1 MPFTNTS
8 LSTTSLLETTFI
20 SDMRIIVNSNT
31 TVLKNKIEDIINNLQ
46 IDLVNR
52 YLGVDQPLGNVYT
65 NGLTVSSGFL
75 FKNGTASSAA
85 TIASLTQ
92 SSGYS
97 TFLSD
102 NIQFTRVLKATS
114 TSSRAALRT
123 IVVGGTSGSTD
134 LSYPTSAGAG
144 IADPGLY
151 VGDTSTPIS
160 AGFYGDVTFAKR
172 AITQSY
178 STSGGRVV
186 SVTRVGGTYSHGI
199 LALSKNDPQFIPVD
213 IQLSDTGSQDSAKPI
228 WIQLHEDFTSTSSR
242 PNVGQSFT
250 VVVNN
255 IYNLD
260 GTAVAVAN
268 WPAVEPST
276 STNGG
281 LAIMPGYA
289 KNGTAGSGAYK
300 IGYINNAT
308 WASGSFPDS
317 GTSAVAN
324 VGTSMDVKTF
334 VRLFNESVQSDPS
347 NPDILGANIT
357 LTKISE
363 STDFSRY
370 IITGGSNYAIV
381 NS

>member
-52 YLGVDQPLGNVYT
+52 YLGVDIPLGSIYSQS
-65 NGLTVSSGFL
+65 LTLSSGFL
-75 FKNGTASSAA
+75 FKNGTAGSAA

-92 SSGYS
+92 AGGYS

-114 TSSRAALRT
+114 TSSRAAIRT
-123 IVVGGTSGSTD
+123 VVVGGTSGSVD

-144 IADPGLY
+144 IPDPGLY
-151 VGDTSTPIS
+151 VGDSSTPIS
-160 AGFYGDVTFAKR
+160 AGFYGEVNFAKR
-172 AITQSY
+172 AVTQSY
-178 STSGGRVV
+178 GTSGGRVV

-199 LALSKNDPQFIPVD
+199 LALSKTDPQFIPVD
-213 IQLSDTGSQDSAKPI
+213 IQLNDNGSQASDKPI
-228 WIQLHEDFTSTSSR
+228 WIQLHEDFTTATSR

-250 VVVNN
+250 IVINK
-255 IYNLD
+255 IYNSN
-260 GTAVAVAN
+260 GTEVATSN
-268 WPAVEPST
+268 WPDVLPST
-276 STNGG
+276 STNPG

-289 KNGTAGSGAYK
+289 KNSTAGVGAYK
-300 IGYINNAT
+300 IGYINNST
-308 WASGSFPDS
+308 WAAGSFPSS

-324 VGTSMDVKTF
+324 VSTSMEVKTF
-334 VRLFNESVQSDPS
+334 IRLFNESAQSDQAV
-347 NPDILGANIT
+347 PDILGANVT
-357 LTKISE
+357 FTKIE
-363 STDFSRY
+363 EQTDYSRY
-370 IITGGSNYAIV
+370 IITSGSNYAIV